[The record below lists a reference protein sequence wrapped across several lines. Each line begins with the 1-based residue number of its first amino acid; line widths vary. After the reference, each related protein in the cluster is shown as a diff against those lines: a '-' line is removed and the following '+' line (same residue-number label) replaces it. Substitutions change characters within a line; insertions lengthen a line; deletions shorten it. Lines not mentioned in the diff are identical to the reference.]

1 MKKVKRNNCV
11 ITGSENFESLYIFKN
26 FPVFMGCTE
35 KSKEYDIKS
44 DMEWIFFKE
53 SGMIQLKEPLP
64 LEVVYSEFH
73 NSGCVGSLWELHHFE
88 FAKFISKSNPETVLE
103 IGGGHGILSLN
114 YDKIGKTNWTIIEPN
129 PTPLE
134 NVNANFIKGFFDKD
148 FKTDIS
154 FDAVVHSHVFE
165 HLYDPK
171 TFIEDI
177 SNILEEGKHLIF
189 SIPNMNEMLKRKYTN
204 FLNFEH
210 TYFLSEEFV
219 TYFLTN
225 NNFEIV
231 EKKYF
236 KEDHSIF
243 FRAKKNSKIKKT
255 PLGQEALKNKSLFF
269 EYIKH
274 HLELVKQLNETINKL
289 NSEVYLFGAHVF
301 SQYLISFGL
310 EESKISFILD
320 NDPVKQGK
328 RLYGTNLKVK
338 SPKVLSKEKRPIV
351 ILRAGVY
358 NDEIK
363 KDILENINS
372 KCEFI

>member
-1 MKKVKRNNCV
+1 M
-11 ITGSENFESLYIFKN
+11 
-26 FPVFMGCTE
+26 
-35 KSKEYDIKS
+35 
-44 DMEWIFFKE
+44 
-53 SGMIQLKEPLP
+53 
-64 LEVVYSEFH
+64 
-73 NSGCVGSLWELHHFE
+73 
-88 FAKFISKSNPETVLE
+88 
-103 IGGGHGILSLN
+103 
-114 YDKIGKTNWTIIEPN
+114 TIIEPN

-148 FKTDIS
+148 FKTNTS

-171 TFIEDI
+171 TFIENI
-177 SNILEEGKHLIF
+177 SNILEEGKYLIF
-189 SIPNMNEMLKRKYTN
+189 SIPNMNEMLNRKYTN

-243 FRAKKNSKIKKT
+243 FRAKKNSKIKRT
-255 PLGQEALKNKSLFF
+255 SLGQEALNNKSLFS

-301 SQYLISFGL
+301 SQYLFSFGL

-320 NDPVKQGK
+320 NDPIKQGK
-328 RLYGTNLKVK
+328 RLYGTNLRVK
-338 SPKVLSKEKRPIV
+338 SPKVLSKVKRPIV

>member
-1 MKKVKRNNCV
+1 MV
-11 ITGSENFESLYIFKN
+11 
-26 FPVFMGCTE
+26 
-35 KSKEYDIKS
+35 
-44 DMEWIFFKE
+44 WIFFKE

-64 LEVVYSEFH
+64 FEVVYSEFH
-73 NSGCVGSLWELHHFE
+73 NSGCVGSLWELHHSE

-114 YDKIGKTNWTIIEPN
+114 YDKICKTNWTIIEPN

-148 FKTDIS
+148 FKTNTS

-171 TFIEDI
+171 TFIENI
-177 SNILEEGKHLIF
+177 SNILEEGKYLIF
-189 SIPNMNEMLKRKYTN
+189 SIPNMNEMLNRKYTN

-243 FRAKKNSKIKKT
+243 FRAKKNSKIKRT
-255 PLGQEALKNKSLFF
+255 SLGQEALNNKSLFS

-301 SQYLISFGL
+301 SQYLFSFGL

-320 NDPVKQGK
+320 NDPIKQGK
-328 RLYGTNLKVK
+328 RLYGTNLRVK
-338 SPKVLSKEKRPIV
+338 SPKVLSKVKRPIV